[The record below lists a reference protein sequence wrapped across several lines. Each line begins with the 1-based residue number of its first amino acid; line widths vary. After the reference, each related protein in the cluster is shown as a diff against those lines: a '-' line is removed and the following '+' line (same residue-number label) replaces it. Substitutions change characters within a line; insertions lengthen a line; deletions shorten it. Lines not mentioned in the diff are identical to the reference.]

1 MSITISQVR
10 EDLKEIRYYYSMK
23 ELFDSAANTVK
34 PVVLLNKVAMYNE
47 AMKSAPGRLFVIY
60 VSLYVHNNS
69 QTALAD
75 DWGFGREYIKDLNQR
90 LVEYLQKA
98 LS

>member
-1 MSITISQVR
+1 MTLNQVR
-10 EDLKEIRYYYSMK
+10 DDLKEIRYYYSMK

-34 PVVLLNKVAMYNE
+34 PVALLNKVARYNE
-47 AMKSAPGRLFVIY
+47 AMKTAPGRLFVIY
-60 VSLYVHNNS
+60 VSLYVQNNS

-75 DWGFGREYIKDLNQR
+75 DWGFAREYIQDLNQR
-90 LVEYLQKA
+90 LVEFLQEA

>member
-1 MSITISQVR
+1 MTLNQVR

-34 PVVLLNKVAMYNE
+34 PVALLNKVARYNE
-47 AMKSAPGRLFVIY
+47 AMKSAPGRLFVVY
-60 VSLYVHNNS
+60 VALYVQNNS

-75 DWGFGREYIKDLNQR
+75 DWGFTREYIKNLNQR
-90 LVEYLQKA
+90 LCEFLQKT
-98 LS
+98 LT